1 MKALNFSQFKSKN
14 KESLRAFM
22 CYFMT
27 ILATL
32 IYCAGVIWFLEPIQ
46 LYSGGVTGTAQ
57 LINSILTIVFHVN
70 FGKFNFLGVLVLVL
84 NIPILI
90 YGWKAISKRFVIA
103 SIISIAI
110 QTVLMSGFIPTPD
123 FIINTGENPLTGIV
137 VPGAGEEMDVLL
149 LVLLGA
155 IVTGFGSALA
165 LRYGGSTGGVDVL
178 CLTVAFKHQ
187 ISIGYSSFIINTLIA
202 IGGAIV
208 YSNPAIAIY
217 SIVRIIIN
225 SLVVDKVHTSYNYLK
240 IEIITDKADVVCE
253 RLFNDVNRG
262 ITEYHAVGAYTKQGH
277 EVLETIVSS
286 YEVHQVVDEVR
297 QMDPQAFII
306 VSPANR
312 VFGKFNKKTVA

>member
-1 MKALNFSQFKSKN
+1 
-14 KESLRAFM
+14 M